1 MIRIAVALSLGL
13 APAVLVVPAGAAGP
27 ESPRYV
33 TSDPGDGAEV
43 DSAPSRVTVTFSE
56 PLDSSSTLRVYDEC
70 GDAVDAGDTQVLG
83 SRMDV
88 GIARSPSGHYT
99 AVYVAKGF
107 GGATGETKDD
117 FSFHVTSGTPCDGAS
132 GHHHHDGGGEGHEGH
147 EGGHEGHS
155 GHDGGHS
162 EHSGTGHDEHSGHG
176 GGHSG
181 HANHAGHDGHA
192 GHAGHEGHTAGHEG
206 HAPGEHHHH
215 GGIGLPG
222 VTDLT
227 GKGGGG
233 KRSGGG
239 LVPPRLAAGKGGLAP
254 TGSSVLIALGLS
266 MALGALGGWV
276 LRASAS
282 TPEALPEA

>member
-1 MIRIAVALSLGL
+1 MNRLARLALALALGA
-13 APAVLVVPAGAAGP
+13 APVLVAMPAGAAGP

-56 PLDSSSTLRVYDEC
+56 PLDSSSTLHVYDEC
-70 GDAVDAGDTQVLG
+70 GTAVDAGDTQVLG

-99 AVYVAKGF
+99 AVYLAKGF

-117 FSFHVTSGTPCDGAS
+117 FSFHVASGSPCGGAS
-132 GHHHHDGGGEGHEGH
+132 AHHHHGGGEEGHGGH
-147 EGGHEGHS
+147 EGGHDDHSGHEGSHSGHSGTSHEGHS
-155 GHDGGHS
+155 GH
-162 EHSGTGHDEHSGHG
+162 EGTSHSGHET
-176 GGHSG
+176 
-181 HANHAGHDGHA
+181 HAGHDAHGA
-192 GHAGHEGHTAGHEG
+192 GHTD
-206 HAPGEHHHH
+206 HAAGEHHHH
-215 GGIGLPG
+215 GGVGLPG

-227 GKGGGG
+227 GKG
-233 KRSGGG
+233 SGDGEDGDAGRG
-239 LVPPRLAAGKGGLAP
+239 LVPPRLAAGGGAGGLAP
-254 TGSSVLIALGLS
+254 TGRSVLIALGLS

-282 TPEALPEA
+282 TRGAVPGA